1 MLKVFLKHAL
11 FSLLLAFHSGLLQ
24 AQWKIFVKDSPSQTI
39 QADRASTNFD
49 APSIELAPTIDVV
62 NDDSPDAQSEHIIDG
77 VNQIQTVEYVPASL
91 EPESQTAPYDLA
103 SKHFDT
109 PRTEL
114 VPTIDGVIDG
124 DPAWLGARVIDDLY
138 QNQPVEY
145 LPASEKTEF
154 LIMYDAD
161 NLYVA
166 ARLYYQNKEDII
178 ANVLRQGDGTN
189 NDDRIGVILDPFGD
203 GRRGYLFI
211 INSNSVRSDS
221 LFVSTSRFQPDW
233 QGIWEAQATPTDYGW
248 SGEIK
253 IPFKTLSFDPNA
265 ATWGVNFRRDI
276 KAKTERI
283 GWYSQNQAMNPGA
296 SGTMTAPENINQGRG
311 LDVVP
316 SLILVNNKNDE
327 TGESSTNFE
336 PSVDAFYK
344 ITPSLNAA
352 VTINTDFSATEVD
365 DQQVNLTQF
374 NLFFPEK
381 REFFLRDFDIFDFGN
396 VGANEQRT
404 SFNASQRQNS
414 RPFFSRKIGLARGDP
429 IALDGGVKVS
439 GDVAGLNVGGL
450 VIRQSEFDTLNAT
463 DLFVGRISKDVF
475 SESSI
480 GMIYTNGDPQ
490 SNADNSLV
498 GVDFRYRNTRLGRG
512 RAFTADAWYQKT
524 SGELELDDEYSL
536 GVKLSVPSTTGFGG
550 DLQYQEV
557 GENYNP
563 ALGFVSRKGVRL
575 NRARLFHNTRSA
587 DGYLQR
593 INPTIEYINWEYLDN
608 GQVQTSLINAR
619 LLDLTNQSGDR
630 IWGAL
635 QLLEGSVRGADDQPL
650 RNVGITLPIG
660 NYSWN
665 RLAMGINSSGFRK
678 FFIDSFAVFGDY
690 YEGKQRVL
698 NLETTW
704 RPSKHFNFSLG
715 GRLTDIDL
723 PEGRFIS
730 RVLNF
735 KAAWVFSSKL
745 SWSNLIQYNNV
756 SETAGLNSRLHWVPK
771 AGQDVFLVLNQ
782 GWQDLDLDNSFTRT
796 KQDLTLKASYTF
808 RF

>member
-11 FSLLLAFHSGLLQ
+11 LSLFLVAYCGFLQ
-24 AQWKIFVKDSPSQTI
+24 AQDSATQSTQF
-39 QADRASTNFD
+39 DR
-49 APSIELAPTIDVV
+49 
-62 NDDSPDAQSEHIIDG
+62 
-77 VNQIQTVEYVPASL
+77 
-91 EPESQTAPYDLA
+91 A
-103 SKHFDT
+103 SKHFDP

-114 VPTIDGVIDG
+114 APIIDGIIDG
-124 DPAWLGARVIDDLY
+124 DPAWQGARVIDDLY

-166 ARLYYQNKEDII
+166 ARLYYENKEDII

-253 IPFKTLSFDPNA
+253 IPFKTLSFDPSA

-276 KAKTERI
+276 EAKTERI
-283 GWYSQNQAMNPGA
+283 GWFSQNQAMNPGT
-296 SGTMTAPENINQGRG
+296 SGTMTAPQNINQGRG
-311 LDVVP
+311 LDVRP
-316 SLILVNNKNDE
+316 SLTLIKNTNSE

-396 VGANEQRT
+396 IGANEQRT

-414 RPFFSRKIGLARGDP
+414 RPFFSRKIGLAQGGDP
-429 IALDGGVKVS
+429 IALDGGIKVS

-450 VIRQSEFDTLNAT
+450 VIRQDKFETLDAT
-463 DLFVGRISKDVF
+463 DLFVGRISKDIF

-480 GMIYTNGDPQ
+480 GMIYTNGDPR
-490 SNADNSLV
+490 SNADNSLA
-498 GVDFRYRNTRLGRG
+498 GVDFKYRNTRLGRG
-512 RAFTADAWYQKT
+512 RAFTADAWYQQT
-524 SGELELDDEYSL
+524 SGELELDDEYAL

-575 NRARLFHNTRSA
+575 KRARLFHNTRSS
-587 DGYLQR
+587 DGFFQR
-593 INPTIEYINWEYLDN
+593 INPTIEIINWEYLDN
-608 GQVQTSLINAR
+608 GQIQTGLINAR
-619 LLDLTNQSGDR
+619 FLDLTNQSGDR
-630 IWGAL
+630 IWGAV
-635 QLLEGSVRGADDQPL
+635 QKFEASVRGGNDQPL
-650 RNVGITLPIG
+650 RNIGITLPTG
-660 NYSWN
+660 DYGWN

-678 FFIDSFAVFGDY
+678 FSASSFAVFGDY
-690 YEGKQRVL
+690 YEGTQRIV
-698 NLETTW
+698 NLEATW
-704 RPSKHFNFSLG
+704 RPSEHFNFSLG
-715 GRLTDIDL
+715 GRHTDTDL
-723 PEGRFIS
+723 PEGRFIA

-735 KAAWVFSSKL
+735 KAAWVFSSTL
-745 SWSNLIQYNNV
+745 SWSNLVQYNNV
-756 SETAGLNSRLHWVPK
+756 SENLSLNSRLHWVPK

-782 GWQDLDLDNSFTRT
+782 GWQDQDLDNRFTRT
-796 KQDLTLKASYTF
+796 EQDLTVKASYTF